1 MFFLKSR
8 IGIVLFASFALSLA
22 FWMIAVLLL
31 FLVVEFESVVQGV
44 EDYFY
49 VALIVG
55 TIAFT
60 PLVQR
65 KLK

>member
-8 IGIVLFASFALSLA
+8 IGTVLFASFALSLA
-22 FWMIAVLLL
+22 FWMIAVILL
-31 FLVVEFESVVQGV
+31 FLIVEFETVVQGV
-44 EDYFY
+44 EDYFC
-49 VALIVG
+49 VALIAG
-55 TIAFT
+55 TIAFI

>member
-8 IGIVLFASFALSLA
+8 IGIVLFASFVLSLA
-22 FWMIAVLLL
+22 FWMMAVILL
-31 FLVVEFESVVQGV
+31 FFVAEFESVVQGV

-49 VALIVG
+49 VALIAG
-55 TIAFT
+55 TIVFI